1 MTSYH
6 NTEELVS
13 VLYSQVMDFF
23 FFSAKIHSRL
33 FSVFLNLRQSDKITS
48 FNYLLLQPKVLQLH
62 LEA

>member
-1 MTSYH
+1 MTYH
-6 NTEELVS
+6 NIEELVS

-23 FFSAKIHSRL
+23 FSAKIHSRL
-33 FSVFLNLRQSDKITS
+33 FSLFLNLRHSDKITS